1 LFVVFDSSRRVPAAG
16 KLVRQK
22 PSEAK
27 FLFPDLEV
35 CVTATKSAVAAFR
48 GAAEPAVSQA
58 SQPAVSQVS

>member
-35 CVTATKSAVAAFR
+35 CVTTKSAVAAFR